1 MNGVTFQFMELSPRS
16 CLTNGE
22 ADAQVRTRA
31 ETSRVS
37 RVLVRVRF
45 PHHLTP
51 SVWHSCVQPGICKRL
66 LGACLERTRQ
76 EAVSVDSLGAFRLLS
91 RLPVSQPQW
100 LWDSRGPVC
109 TAGSA
114 RLPSV
119 RTQMERRCGQASHSY
134 DQIQPQVSAECCR
147 QPSVSAFTSPV
158 ILTLRTL
165 RPSASSAPSVLYSQ
179 QQR

>member
-1 MNGVTFQFMELSPRS
+1 MNGAMFQFMELSPRM

-37 RVLVRVRF
+37 RVLVRVHF
-45 PHHLTP
+45 PHRLTP
-51 SVWHSCVQPGICKRL
+51 SVWHSFVQPGICKHL

-76 EAVSVDSLGAFRLLS
+76 EAVSVDSMGAFRLLS
-91 RLPVSQPQW
+91 HLPVSQPEW
-100 LWDSRGPVC
+100 LWDSQGPVC

-119 RTQMERRCGQASHSY
+119 RTRIEHRCGQASRSY
-134 DQIQPQVSAECCR
+134 DQIQPQVSAECCC
-147 QPSVSAFTSPV
+147 PCWVPGG
-158 ILTLRTL
+158 ILAC
-165 RPSASSAPSVLYSQ
+165 SKFFID
-179 QQR
+179 